1 MRILDI
7 AKALFALMTGVLLI
21 SAIAFFFKHN
31 EAEGNFETGMLRLL
45 MSSISFAFYA
55 TFEAFQI
62 IIKKLE
68 K

>member
-1 MRILDI
+1 MRILDV
-7 AKALFALMTGVLLI
+7 AKAVFAIITGALLI
-21 SAIAFFFKHN
+21 SAIAFLFRHN
-31 EAEGNFETGMLRLL
+31 EAADNFETGMLRLL